1 MDSDQKQKL
10 KSFII
15 PNVFAVVTMAVTRY
29 FINDG
34 AGQLVGSEF
43 IIIPMVMGII
53 CAWFWKDLGL
63 VWAQRVLYSS
73 LNLFITIGLSYVFLK
88 EGVICL
94 VIVSPLILTFVLIGL
109 SIGRIMFKR
118 NNNTFNVSILSLLLF
133 IFLIDALS
141 KHAYE
146 NKVSDTLI
154 INAPPDKVWNNV
166 VAFEKIKQRNTFW
179 LFRIGLPSPIQT
191 TVDGYYNGAGR
202 KCIFSNGYVFGE
214 RVSTYEPGK
223 NLVFDI
229 TDQPRDPEIMNH
241 LDLLRGQFL
250 LKDNGDGTTTL
261 TGNSWYKL
269 YVFPTWYYDIW
280 AQSIVRNVHIRVM
293 EHIKKISEHNN
304 DPFTLKSN
312 LIK

>member
-1 MDSDQKQKL
+1 MSTDRQQKI

-15 PNVFAVVTMAVTRY
+15 PNVFSIATMAITRY

-34 AGQLVGSEF
+34 AGQLIASEF

-53 CAWFWKDLGL
+53 CAWFWKDLEL
-63 VWAQRVLYSS
+63 VWAQRILYSS
-73 LNLFITIGLSYVFLK
+73 LNLFITIGLSYLFLK

-94 VIVSPLILTFVLIGL
+94 VIVSPVILIFVLIGV
-109 SIGRIMFKR
+109 SIGRIMFRKI
-118 NNNTFNVSILSLLLF
+118 NNTLNVSIISILLF
-133 IFLIDALS
+133 VFIMDAIS
-141 KHAYE
+141 KHTYE
-146 NKVSDTLI
+146 NEVSDTII
-154 INAPPDKVWNNV
+154 INAPPGKIWKNV
-166 VAFEKIKQRNTFW
+166 VAFEKIKQENQFW
-179 LFRIGLPSPIQT
+179 LFKMGLPSPIQT

-214 RVSTYEPGK
+214 RISTYEPGK

-229 TDQPRDPEIMNH
+229 IDQPRDPEIMNH

-250 LKDNGDGTTTL
+250 LKDNGNGTITL

-293 EHIKKISEHNN
+293 DHIKEISEH
-304 DPFTLKSN
+304 DK
-312 LIK
+312 

>member
-1 MDSDQKQKL
+1 MSTDRQQKI

-15 PNVFAVVTMAVTRY
+15 PNVFSIATMAITRY

-34 AGQLVGSEF
+34 AGQLIASEF

-53 CAWFWKDLGL
+53 CAWFWKDMEL
-63 VWAQRVLYSS
+63 VWAQRILYSS
-73 LNLFITIGLSYVFLK
+73 LNLFITIGLSYLFLK

-94 VIVSPLILTFVLIGL
+94 VIVSPVILIFVLVGV
-109 SIGRIMFKR
+109 SVGGIMFRRQSNKL
-118 NNNTFNVSILSLLLF
+118 NFSILSLLFLIF
-133 IFLIDALS
+133 IIDALS
-141 KHAYE
+141 RHAYE
-146 NKVSDTLI
+146 NKVSDTII
-154 INAPPDKVWNNV
+154 INSPRGKIWKNV
-166 VAFEKIKQRNTFW
+166 VAFEKIKQENQFW
-179 LFRIGLPSPIQT
+179 LFKMGLPSPIQT

-214 RVSTYEPGK
+214 RISTYEPGK

-229 TDQPRDPEIMNH
+229 IDQPRDPEIMNH

-250 LKDNGDGTTTL
+250 LKDNGNGTTTL

-293 EHIKKISEHNN
+293 DHIKEISEH
-304 DPFTLKSN
+304 DK
-312 LIK
+312 